1 MKNRIK
7 SFNKKVVAL
16 VMIASISVAGMA
28 CSGKKGDNS
37 VNKNNKTKQEQNINK
52 DGDKQEKEDPKNK
65 IEEDKKLTEK
75 VKKEKIVSNGKV
87 YEQGEYV
94 YGTLIIKEG
103 ISKGEVDK
111 LVKNYAQKLKSEHKN
126 KKVNV
131 QAVQNNKNVADVTLK

>member
-7 SFNKKVVAL
+7 PFNKKVVAL

-37 VNKNNKTKQEQNINK
+37 SDKNNKTKQEQNVNK
-52 DGDKQEKEDPKNK
+52 DENSQEKEDPKNK

-75 VKKEKIVSNGKV
+75 VKKEKIVSDGKV

-94 YGTLIIKEG
+94 YATLIIKEG
-103 ISKGEVDK
+103 IAKEEVDK
-111 LVKNYAQKLKSEHKN
+111 VVKEYAEKLKSEHKD

-131 QAVQNNKNVADVTLK
+131 QAVQGNKNVADVTLK